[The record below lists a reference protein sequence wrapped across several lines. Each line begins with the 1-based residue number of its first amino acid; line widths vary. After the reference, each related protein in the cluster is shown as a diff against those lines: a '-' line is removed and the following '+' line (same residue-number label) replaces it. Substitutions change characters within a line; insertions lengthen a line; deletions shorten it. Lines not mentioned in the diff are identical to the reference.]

1 MHLEIKESDTKDI
14 FNTVNPDFLEGYI
27 RNLFKYPSGLKDQ
40 ISYNA
45 VKKSDGSISID
56 WTSDMA
62 ITSLDKTIA
71 TNHIFAK
78 YPKLLETQR
87 NIIFEMKYGE
97 NTTSLIADQQ
107 KIMSKEK
114 KRLIEYDMSS
124 KKFGKKE
131 YNKRNEALKRRLAYF
146 GLKPIQESGWVSE
159 NGMTDE
165 QIQAML
171 TELFRENC
179 NYDKITEVMDIS
191 VINNEIYDYV
201 KLNDAQ
207 KVNFGDDNEQNSSFA

>member
-62 ITSLDKTIA
+62 ISSLDKTIA

-78 YPKLLETQR
+78 YPKLLET
-87 NIIFEMKYGE
+87 
-97 NTTSLIADQQ
+97 
-107 KIMSKEK
+107 
-114 KRLIEYDMSS
+114 
-124 KKFGKKE
+124 
-131 YNKRNEALKRRLAYF
+131 
-146 GLKPIQESGWVSE
+146 
-159 NGMTDE
+159 
-165 QIQAML
+165 
-171 TELFRENC
+171 
-179 NYDKITEVMDIS
+179 
-191 VINNEIYDYV
+191 
-201 KLNDAQ
+201 
-207 KVNFGDDNEQNSSFA
+207 